1 MGATTSERSVT
12 DEPAFMSERDPHALF
27 ERWLAEASE
36 TEPNDP
42 NAVQVATV
50 GADGVPNLRTVL
62 LKGHD
67 ERGFVFYTN
76 FEGRKGRE
84 IAAHPAVA
92 MNFHWKTRAR
102 QVRVRGSVERVSDDE
117 ADAYYA
123 SRALGSRIGAWAS
136 RQSEPV
142 PGRRELMDAV
152 AEMER
157 RFGEAPPRPPHWGGL
172 RVVPVEIEFWQD
184 GEYRLHDR
192 LRFTRSAPDE
202 PWRTERLQP

>member
-1 MGATTSERSVT
+1 MTDVT
-12 DEPAFMSERDPHALF
+12 EADAIHEPAFMAARDPHVLF
-27 ERWLAEASE
+27 EDWLAVASE

-42 NAVQVATV
+42 NAVQVATI
-50 GADGVPNLRTVL
+50 GEDGMPNLRTVL

-76 FEGRKGRE
+76 FEGQKGRE

-92 MNFHWKTRAR
+92 MNFHWKTRQR
-102 QVRVRGSVERVSDDE
+102 QVRVRGRVERVSDEE

-136 RQSEPV
+136 QQSMPV
-142 PGRRELMDAV
+142 TSRRDLMNAV
-152 AEMER
+152 REMER
-157 RFGEAPPRPPHWGGL
+157 QHGDNPLRPPHWGGF
-172 RVVPVEIEFWQD
+172 RVIPVEIEFWQD
-184 GEYRLHDR
+184 GKYRLHDR
-192 LRFTRSAPDE
+192 LRFKRETPDA

>member
-1 MGATTSERSVT
+1 MADASERRT
-12 DEPAFMSERDPHALF
+12 GEPAFMAERDPHALF
-27 ERWLAEASE
+27 ERWLAEAEE

-42 NAVQVATV
+42 NAVQVATI
-50 GADGVPNLRTVL
+50 GADGMPNLRTVL

-84 IAAHPAVA
+84 LDANPVAA

-102 QVRVRGSVERVSDDE
+102 QVRVRGRVERVADDE

-142 PGRRELMDAV
+142 ESRAALMEAV
-152 AEMER
+152 AAMER
-157 RFGEAPPRPPHWGGL
+157 RHGDSPSRPPHWGGF
-172 RVVPVEIEFWQD
+172 RVVPSEIEFWQD

-192 LRFTRSAPDE
+192 LRFTREDPRQS
-202 PWRTERLQP
+202 WRTERLQP